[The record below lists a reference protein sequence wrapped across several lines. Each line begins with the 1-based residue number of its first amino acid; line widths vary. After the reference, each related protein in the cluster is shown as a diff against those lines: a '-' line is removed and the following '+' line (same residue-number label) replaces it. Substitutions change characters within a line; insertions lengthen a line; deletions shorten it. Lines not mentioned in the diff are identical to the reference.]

1 MVTFPCPSTAH
12 NQHDLAGVVHY
23 RTHYSCARRPS
34 YEPLFLDLRYALP
47 QLAKSPGSTLL
58 AILCWPWNMGAN
70 TAVFSLI
77 DAVCLKPL
85 PVAHSDRLVRLYAKG
100 PSGHYG
106 AGFSYPEFELV
117 RDHTFSFAALSLE
130 APVAQLHLV
139 NGSDCE
145 EIRGEFVSPNY
156 FSLLGIQPSL
166 GREFLH
172 GRRRLAQSRRRSHN
186 Q

>member
-1 MVTFPCPSTAH
+1 MPCGSSPS
-12 NQHDLAGVVHY
+12 
-23 RTHYSCARRPS
+23 RPDS
-34 YEPLFLDLRYALP
+34 LC
-47 QLAKSPGSTLL
+47 SPF
-58 AILCWPWNMGAN
+58 LCWPWNIGAN
-70 TAVFSLI
+70 TAVFSFI
-77 DAVCLKPL
+77 DAVWLKPF

-139 NGSDCE
+139 NGSDSE
-145 EIRGEFVSPNY
+145 EIRGELVSANY

-172 GRRRLAQSRRRSHN
+172 GRRRLAQSRRRSRD